1 MQPCFNGL
9 EGISFDLSD
18 NLKWEFLLLSNSQPS
33 YSFDKQEVDDQGSDD
48 EENEEMN
55 SNISFTYIK

>member
-9 EGISFDLSD
+9 DGISFDLSD

-33 YSFDKQEVDDQGSDD
+33 YSFDKQEADDQGSDD
-48 EENEEMN
+48 EENEELN
-55 SNISFTYIK
+55 SNISF